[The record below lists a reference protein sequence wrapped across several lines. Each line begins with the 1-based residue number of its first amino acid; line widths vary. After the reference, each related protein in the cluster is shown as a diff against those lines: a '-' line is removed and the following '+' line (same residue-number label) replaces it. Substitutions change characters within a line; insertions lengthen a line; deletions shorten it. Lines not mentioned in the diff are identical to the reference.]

1 MNARVSRSSALSP
14 RRRPGSRSPRSPRG
28 SPSAT
33 RSRRSPTTSPRRRR
47 RRSSRRSTTW
57 SRRCR
62 GSRSRSSPGAEGRL
76 STHMKSVGEVMA
88 IGRASASGS
97 PAMSLR
103 RELDSAASLPEDT
116 DELLRRLEPPPRTA
130 STSSWRRSGAGSSR
144 PRSAPD
150 IDRPLVPRRLRAL
163 AVDGD
168 GTAELVRSFR
178 SVDTCA
184 AEFEARTPYCSRPS
198 ERPSR
203 NPAAA
208 GAKSGGETAR
218 RS

>member
-1 MNARVSRSSALSP
+1 MP
-14 RRRPGSRSPRSPRG
+14 RF
-28 SPSAT
+28 AFEKF
-33 RSRRSPTTSPRRRR
+33 
-47 RRSSRRSTTW
+47 
-57 SRRCR
+57 
-62 GSRSRSSPGAEGRL
+62 PGAEGRL

-88 IGRASASGS
+88 IGRTFRESFAK
-97 PAMSLR
+97 AMRS

-116 DELLRRLEPPPRTA
+116 DDAPRWRLETPAADRFDLVLEAFRRGIEPAAVGART
-130 STSSWRRSGAGSSR
+130 S
-144 PRSAPD
+144 
-150 IDRPLVPRRLRAL
+150 IDPWFLEELRAL

-184 AEFEARTPYCSRPS
+184 AEFEARTPYYYSAH

-208 GAKSGGETAR
+208 GSEVRRGDRPSVVILGAGPNRIGQGIEFDYCCVHAR
-218 RS
+218 DDRA